1 MDINNKKLQWEM
13 DILYNKLNGK
23 LDRLQTQLHT
33 PTPQPKRQQTASFP
47 RTISLTSIHFTDEEQ
62 KLLDLGLQYSL
73 ENPMK
78 TSWEHLVMETEH
90 AMKLLDEK
98 LQNPFRILAAKKLKQ
113 TNTQHKTPKHHTQ
126 TTVTH
131 PKTD

>member
-1 MDINNKKLQWEM
+1 MDTINENLQWEM

-23 LDRLQTQLHT
+23 LDRLQTQLNT
-33 PTPQPKRQQTASFP
+33 PMPKPKRQQTASFP
-47 RTISLTSIHFTDEEQ
+47 CTINLTSIHFTDEEQ
-62 KLLDLGLQYSL
+62 KLLDFVLQYSL
-73 ENPMK
+73 EKPTK
-78 TSWEHLVMETEH
+78 ASWEHLVMETER
-90 AMKLLDEK
+90 AVKLLDEK

-113 TNTQHKTPKHHTQ
+113 IHNKKHHTQ